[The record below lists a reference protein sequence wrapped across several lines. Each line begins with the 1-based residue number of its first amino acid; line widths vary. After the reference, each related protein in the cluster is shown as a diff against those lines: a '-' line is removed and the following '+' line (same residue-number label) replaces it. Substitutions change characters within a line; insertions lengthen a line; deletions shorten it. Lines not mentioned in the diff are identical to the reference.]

1 MLGAP
6 PEISDLGSWWILDIS
21 QQPWIGYAWFKYM
34 GCFRP
39 KECCWTYFDV
49 YNNFSLGGDAVV
61 FSICG
66 ISGFFIFQGELC
78 LPCARQNEIWV
89 DIMIL
94 GTLLKKW
101 CIHRSELIW
110 GSGKKLWSNIVK
122 KCEITMGLPQEYWLG
137 GSPRN
142 LQNFVVI
149 IFPKISATIDRIW
162 YMMTRCTYTTIN
174 TSCQISHSSPYPTSC
189 EKHLSHAM
197 LRKFW
202 IFHISGGAMP
212 SMCTPNQN
220 LSWYYDSWDTF
231 EKIII
236 V

>member
-1 MLGAP
+1 
-6 PEISDLGSWWILDIS
+6 
-21 QQPWIGYAWFKYM
+21 
-34 GCFRP
+34 
-39 KECCWTYFDV
+39 
-49 YNNFSLGGDAVV
+49 
-61 FSICG
+61 
-66 ISGFFIFQGELC
+66 
-78 LPCARQNEIWV
+78 
-89 DIMIL
+89 MIL

-101 CIHRSELIW
+101 CIYRSELIW

-231 EKIII
+231 EKMMYTLVRVDMRLRKEVMKAYRRKVQNNDVFIIYMMTSPRGPPP
-236 V
+236 VGLWTMGGPRGLE